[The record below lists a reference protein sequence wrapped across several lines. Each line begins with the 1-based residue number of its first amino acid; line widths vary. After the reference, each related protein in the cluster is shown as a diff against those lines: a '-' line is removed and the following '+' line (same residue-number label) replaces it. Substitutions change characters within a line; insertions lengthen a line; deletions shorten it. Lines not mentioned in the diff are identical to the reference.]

1 MTYQPW
7 AAGEPNNLYK
17 DDRCISLSAFHGHQ
31 YAWNDE
37 RCYIDWIDD
46 LDLPVYFICQFS
58 KLISIMTHL
67 KLSMIN
73 SPGTLGRFSKKS
85 NKNLVKILMQ
95 VVIVDPYYV
104 KSFML
109 GQKSKHPYL
118 INSSA

>member
-1 MTYQPW
+1 MNQTTYTKMI
-7 AAGEPNNLYK
+7 AAYLLVPSM
-17 DDRCISLSAFHGHQ
+17 DTSI
-31 YAWNDE
+31 AWNDE
-37 RCYIDWIDD
+37 RCYIDWVDD

-73 SPGTLGRFSKKS
+73 SPGPFGRFSKKS

-109 GQKSKHPYL
+109 GQKSKRPYL
-118 INSSA
+118 INNSA